1 MADRQI
7 DPEPHPELVGD
18 GVFVASN
25 ATVLGRVRL
34 GNNSSV
40 WFGAVIRGDTE
51 RVEIGDRSNIQDLSV
66 LHADPG
72 FPCLI
77 GSGVTVGHAAVV
89 HGATVH
95 DDSLIGIRA
104 VVLNGAVIGSG
115 AIVGAGSVVPEGRE
129 IPAGHLAV
137 GVPARVIRELSD
149 EDRRRIKET
158 ADHYVDAAKAYRQRQ
173 RKTDS

>member
-1 MADRQI
+1 MAERSI
-7 DPEPHPELVGD
+7 DPSPHPELIGD
-18 GVFVASN
+18 GVFVAPN

-34 GNNSSV
+34 GNDSSV
-40 WFGAVIRGDTE
+40 WFGAVVRGDTE
-51 RVEIGDRSNIQDLSV
+51 VVEIGDRSNIQDLSV

-72 FPCLI
+72 YPCRI
-77 GSGVTVGHAAVV
+77 GNGVTVGHAAIV

-95 DDSLIGIRA
+95 DGALIGIRA

-129 IPAGHLAV
+129 IPPGHLAV

-149 EDRRRIKET
+149 DDRRRIEET
-158 ADHYVDAAKAYRQRQ
+158 AAHYVQAAKAYRQ
-173 RKTDS
+173 

>member
-1 MADRQI
+1 MADRPI
-7 DPEPHPELVGD
+7 DPSPHPELVGD
-18 GVFVASN
+18 RVFVASS

-34 GNNSSV
+34 GNDSSV

-51 RVEIGDRSNIQDLSV
+51 WVEIGERSNIQDLSV

-72 FPCLI
+72 YPCLI
-77 GSGVTVGHAAVV
+77 GNGVTVGHAAVV
-89 HGATVH
+89 HGATVR
-95 DDSLIGIRA
+95 DGALIGIRA

-129 IPAGHLAV
+129 IPPGHLAV

-149 EDRRRIKET
+149 DDRRRIKET
-158 ADHYVDAAKAYRQRQ
+158 ADHYVQAAKAYR
-173 RKTDS
+173 K